1 MAVPKKRT
9 SKAKKN
15 QRKENWKKKALKLS
29 EKYRSMTQ
37 LRKTKIDKGLIKVKD
52 KDKNKNKDKGKD

>member
-15 QRKENWKKKALKLS
+15 QRKFNWKKKVFTQH
-29 EKYRSMTQ
+29 EKYNSMFN
-37 LRKTKIDKGLIKVKD
+37 LRTLKIQQGLIKLKD
-52 KDKNKNKDKGKD
+52 DDDE

>member
-15 QRKENWKKKALKLS
+15 QRKFNWKKKALKQSVKCVALG
-29 EKYRSMTQ
+29 E
-37 LRKTKIDKGLIKVKD
+37 LGAVIKAERGD
-52 KDKNKNKDKGKD
+52 